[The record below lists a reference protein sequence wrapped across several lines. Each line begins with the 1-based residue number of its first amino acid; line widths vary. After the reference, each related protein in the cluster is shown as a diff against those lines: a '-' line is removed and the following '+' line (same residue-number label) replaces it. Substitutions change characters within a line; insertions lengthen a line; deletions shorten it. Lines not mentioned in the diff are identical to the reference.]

1 MCLIFG
7 KRLLHVKTKCQHLK
21 GDTME
26 PPIDQRICHACGEIY
41 FTLLQ
46 QFENEITAKC
56 NNCEAKVTF
65 SSAKDLTIT
74 EG

>member
-1 MCLIFG
+1 
-7 KRLLHVKTKCQHLK
+7 
-21 GDTME
+21 ME